1 MNWIEIII
9 EISSKYT
16 DTVSE
21 LAQLVNP
28 DSVYIED
35 YSQLEKDV
43 MEIAHTDLIDNQLK
57 NKAKNIAK
65 IHIYLQNSKNIDSSI
80 DFLNKKLNENHIS
93 NTITKK
99 SISNTNEWETKWQ
112 EFYHPLKIGKNV
124 IICPKWEKFDN
135 KSDEIKVILNPGI
148 SFGTGKH
155 ETTQMC
161 IEFLETLITPNCT
174 VLDVGCGSGI
184 LSITSI
190 LLGAKSSLGV
200 DIDPLAVKIA
210 KENAQLN
217 NIDESSFKF
226 LCGNLTEKIHGKFD
240 VICANIVSD
249 IIIERSA
256 NITKFMHSENK
267 YICSGIIAE
276 REVEVINKL
285 KQNNLIPQKIKR
297 NKDWVSIYFKLK
309 K

>member
-9 EISSKYT
+9 EIQSKYT

-135 KSDEIKVILNPGI
+135 KI
-148 SFGTGKH
+148 
-155 ETTQMC
+155 
-161 IEFLETLITPNCT
+161 
-174 VLDVGCGSGI
+174 
-184 LSITSI
+184 
-190 LLGAKSSLGV
+190 
-200 DIDPLAVKIA
+200 
-210 KENAQLN
+210 
-217 NIDESSFKF
+217 
-226 LCGNLTEKIHGKFD
+226 
-240 VICANIVSD
+240 
-249 IIIERSA
+249 
-256 NITKFMHSENK
+256 
-267 YICSGIIAE
+267 
-276 REVEVINKL
+276 
-285 KQNNLIPQKIKR
+285 
-297 NKDWVSIYFKLK
+297 
-309 K
+309 

>member
-28 DSVYIED
+28 DSIYIED
-35 YSQLEKDV
+35 YSHLEKDI
-43 MEIAHTDLIDNQLK
+43 MEIAHTDLIDSQLK
-57 NKAKNIAK
+57 NKARNIAK
-65 IHIYLQNSKNIDSSI
+65 VHIYLQNSNNIDSSI

-93 NTITKK
+93 STITKK

-124 IICPKWEKFDN
+124 IICPKWEKIDTN
-135 KSDEIKVILNPGI
+135 SDEIKVILNPGI

-174 VLDVGCGSGI
+174 VLDIGCGSGI

-217 NIDESSFKF
+217 NIDEGSFKF

-249 IIIERSA
+249 IIIELSA
-256 NITKFMHSENK
+256 NITKFMHSETK
-267 YICSGIIAE
+267 FICSGIIAE
-276 REVEVINKL
+276 REIEVINKL
-285 KQNNLIPQKIKR
+285 NQNNLIPQKIKR
-297 NKDWVSIYFKLK
+297 NKDWVSICFKLK

>member
-9 EISSKYT
+9 EIQSKYT

-28 DSVYIED
+28 DSIYIED

-57 NKAKNIAK
+57 NKARNIAK
-65 IHIYLQNSKNIDSSI
+65 IHIYLQNSNDIDSSV
-80 DFLNKKLNENHIS
+80 DFLNKKLIENNIS
-93 NTITKK
+93 NTIAKNF
-99 SISNTNEWETKWQ
+99 ISNNNEWETKWQ

-124 IICPKWEKFDN
+124 IICPKWEKINTNDN
-135 KSDEIKVILNPGI
+135 EIKVILNPGI

-161 IEFLETLITPNCT
+161 IEFLESLITPNCN

-190 LLGAKSSLGV
+190 LLGAKSSVGV
-200 DIDPLAVKIA
+200 DIDSLAVKIA

-217 NIDESSFKF
+217 NIDENCYKF
-226 LCGNLTEKIHGKFD
+226 LCGNLTDKINGQFD
-240 VICANIVSD
+240 VICANIVAD
-249 IIIERSA
+249 IIIELSKD
-256 NITKFMHSENK
+256 ITNFMHKESK
-267 YICSGIIAE
+267 FICSGIIAE
-276 REVEVINKL
+276 RENEVINKL
-285 KQNNLIPQKIKR
+285 KQHNLTPQKIKR

>member
-9 EISSKYT
+9 EISSQYT

-124 IICPKWEKFDN
+124 IICPKWEKFDTN
-135 KSDEIKVILNPGI
+135 SDEIKVILNPAR
-148 SFGTGKH
+148 
-155 ETTQMC
+155 
-161 IEFLETLITPNCT
+161 L
-174 VLDVGCGSGI
+174 
-184 LSITSI
+184 
-190 LLGAKSSLGV
+190 
-200 DIDPLAVKIA
+200 
-210 KENAQLN
+210 
-217 NIDESSFKF
+217 
-226 LCGNLTEKIHGKFD
+226 
-240 VICANIVSD
+240 
-249 IIIERSA
+249 
-256 NITKFMHSENK
+256 
-267 YICSGIIAE
+267 
-276 REVEVINKL
+276 
-285 KQNNLIPQKIKR
+285 
-297 NKDWVSIYFKLK
+297 
-309 K
+309 

>member
-28 DSVYIED
+28 DSIYIED
-35 YSQLEKDV
+35 YSHLEKDI
-43 MEIAHTDLIDNQLK
+43 MEIAHTDLIDSQLK
-57 NKAKNIAK
+57 NKARNIAK
-65 IHIYLQNSKNIDSSI
+65 VHIYLQNSKNIDSSI

-124 IICPKWEKFDN
+124 IICPKWEKIDTD
-135 KSDEIKVILNPGI
+135 SDEIKVILNPGI

-161 IEFLETLITPNCT
+161 IEFLETLITSNCT

-217 NIDESSFKF
+217 NINERSFKF
-226 LCGNLTEKIHGKFD
+226 LCGNLTKNIHGKFD

-249 IIIERSA
+249 IIIKLSA
-256 NITKFMHSENK
+256 NITKFMHSETK
-267 YICSGIIAE
+267 FICSGIIAE
-276 REVEVINKL
+276 REIEVINKL
-285 KQNNLIPQKIKR
+285 NQNNLIPQKIKR
-297 NKDWVSIYFKLK
+297 NKDWVSICFKLK

>member
-28 DSVYIED
+28 NSIYIED

-124 IICPKWEKFDN
+124 IICPKWEKFDTN
-135 KSDEIKVILNPGI
+135 SDEIKVILNPGI

-217 NIDESSFKF
+217 NIKEDSFEF
-226 LCGNLTEKIHGKFD
+226 LCGNLTEEIHGKFD

-249 IIIERSA
+249 IIIELSA
-256 NITKFMHSENK
+256 NITKFMHSETK
-267 YICSGIIAE
+267 FICSGIIAE

-297 NKDWVSIYFKLK
+297 DKDWVSIYFKLK